1 MDKIKWAFHNMS
13 LKKALL
19 FVSVIVLSIVIVFSI
34 ITILFGSNIRQK
46 ILDSRPIIITGYTS
60 KYPSEELNSAIVVP
74 NEYEYGK
81 LSEEK
86 QLYYWL
92 ATFLMVVLPAL
103 YVVAGSIIVAKLYYR
118 LKLQIPL
125 NALKE
130 GISYITNQDL
140 DFQIQYTSDDE
151 LGKLCDTFEQMKNE
165 IYKSNRK
172 MWDMLEE
179 RKALTASVSHDL
191 RTPITV
197 ITGYLD
203 YLEKLIEKETLTKK
217 LLQTTIQNMTRA
229 VNRLER
235 YVDCVKDIQKIEEI
249 KIVKKQFN
257 LEEFVIEI
265 ENNFSL
271 VAKQHRKHFKVDNFT
286 ETEMIYTDRD
296 MLLKVLEN
304 IFDNALR
311 FSVHEIVLTVKE
323 SENAVLFMIQDDGMG
338 FSENDLQLATSFF
351 YSSPTNKGNYGIGLS
366 ICNILC
372 QKLDG
377 ILCLENRKGKGANV
391 SVQLKKV

>member
-1 MDKIKWAFHNMS
+1 M
-13 LKKALL
+13 
-19 FVSVIVLSIVIVFSI
+19 
-34 ITILFGSNIRQK
+34 
-46 ILDSRPIIITGYTS
+46 
-60 KYPSEELNSAIVVP
+60 
-74 NEYEYGK
+74 
-81 LSEEK
+81 
-86 QLYYWL
+86 
-92 ATFLMVVLPAL
+92 
-103 YVVAGSIIVAKLYYR
+103 
-118 LKLQIPL
+118 
-125 NALKE
+125 
-130 GISYITNQDL
+130 

-203 YLEKLIEKETLTKK
+203 YLEKLIEKQTLTKE

-271 VAKQHRKHFKVDNFT
+271 VAKQHKKHIKVDNFT

-377 ILCLENRKGKGANV
+377 ILCLENHKGKGANV